1 MIPARDDPAFNLLQ
15 AYDCLATVI
24 FGESHRR
31 NARILGVT
39 HLDVDPICAVI
50 GRTRHK
56 MVQIEI
62 QEAAKQGAGFI
73 ELRLDFLAKAPDF
86 QRLLDKKP
94 CPLLATVRRPQ
105 DGGRWSGTE
114 EARQALLRQAIVSGF
129 DWVDLETDVA
139 DSIRRFKDV
148 KRIVSYHNMREVP
161 ADLEKIYQRMCG
173 QDADVVKIAVRAQH
187 PKDNVRVLELMKRS
201 PRPTVAFCMGDLG
214 MPSRFLG
221 AKFGAPFTYAAFN
234 KERGIAPGLPS
245 LAELRKLYFYD
256 RINAETKVFGVVGD
270 PVAHSL
276 SPLVHNLAFR
286 HLGINAV
293 YLPFRVPR
301 PELADSLKA
310 FMKIPVQGYSVTIP
324 HKEEVAEL
332 ARHKDESVIRAKA
345 ANTLIRSG
353 DDFSSYNTDYQGVID
368 TLRTYLP
375 TSFTNPEATPSKQIQ
390 TTLPGLSSLQSKVVL
405 VLGAGGIGRAVA
417 HALRS
422 EGALVSVTNRTS
434 ERAGKLA
441 EEVGGR
447 HIEWQGRHSVLCD
460 VVINCTS
467 VGMHPDVDDTPLHPS
482 FLKPGLVVF
491 ETIYTPETTL
501 LVKEARARGCH
512 VITGVELFVRQAA
525 QQFKLFTQRDA
536 PVELMRKAVKRALSP
551 IAIRDED
558 EDEGE
563 DG

>member
-1 MIPARDDPAFNLLQ
+1 M
-15 AYDCLATVI
+15 
-24 FGESHRR
+24 
-31 NARILGVT
+31 T

-86 QRLLDKKP
+86 KRLLDKKP
-94 CPLLATVRRPQ
+94 CPMLATVRRPQ
-105 DGGRWSGTE
+105 DGGRWGGTE
-114 EARQALLRQAIVSGF
+114 EARQALLRQAIVAGF

-245 LAELRKLYFYD
+245 LAELKKVYFYD
-256 RINAETKVFGVVGD
+256 RINAETKVFGVLGD
-270 PVAHSL
+270 PVVHSL
-276 SPLVHNLAFR
+276 SPLVHNLGFR

-310 FMKIPVQGYSVTIP
+310 FMNIPVQGYSVTIP

-332 ARHKDESVIRAKA
+332 ARHKDESVVRAKA

-375 TSFTNPEATPSKQIQ
+375 TSFTNPEAAPSRQIQ
-390 TTLPGLSSLQSKVVL
+390 TALPGLSSLQSKVVL

-525 QQFKLFTQRDA
+525 QQFKLFTQSEA
-536 PVELMRKAVKRALSP
+536 PIELMRKAVKRALSP

-558 EDEGE
+558 EEEAG
-563 DG
+563 